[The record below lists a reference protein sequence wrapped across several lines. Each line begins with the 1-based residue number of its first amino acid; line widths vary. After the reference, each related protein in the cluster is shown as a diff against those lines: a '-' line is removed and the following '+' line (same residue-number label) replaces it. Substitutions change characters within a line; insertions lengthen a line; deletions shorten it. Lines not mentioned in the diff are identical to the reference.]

1 MSLLPAAPRPTAFL
15 AVALGNSTA
24 AATLV
29 TDAALGQVT
38 RAPVE
43 RLEDLAPVLARA
55 CPDCGGEATAVAL
68 RHTQGDPE
76 HGRGVAVASVNPPAL
91 ARLVALAKEMH
102 LAKPL
107 VAGDDFP
114 IPMRT
119 DVDEPERV
127 GADRL
132 LAALAAYRRTR
143 SACIVVDCGTAIT
156 VNAVRAGGVFVG
168 GAIFPGL
175 AMMAEALARGT
186 ALLPAA
192 AVPER
197 APPVGKNTEQA
208 IAAGILHGA
217 AGAVANLIIVASEV
231 VGSDA
236 AVFLTGG
243 DAARLAEFLPPDCRD
258 VTPDLVLEGLA
269 IAYREWSRG

>member
-1 MSLLPAAPRPTAFL
+1 MSLLPSAPRPTAL
-15 AVALGNSTA
+15 VAVALGNSTA

-29 TDAALGQVT
+29 TDTALGQVT
-38 RAPVE
+38 RVPVE
-43 RLEDLAPVLARA
+43 RLEDLTPVLARA
-55 CPDCGGEATAVAL
+55 CPDCGGEATAI
-68 RHTQGDPE
+68 
-76 HGRGVAVASVNPPAL
+76 AVVSVNPPAL
-91 ARLVALAKEMH
+91 ARLLALAKEMH

-114 IPMRT
+114 IPMQT

-132 LAALAAYRRTR
+132 LAALAAYRRAR
-143 SACIVVDCGTAIT
+143 SACLIVDCGTAIT

-168 GAIFPGL
+168 GTIFPGL
-175 AMMAEALARGT
+175 AMMAKALARGT
-186 ALLPAA
+186 ALLPETAL
-192 AVPER
+192 PDR

-208 IAAGILHGA
+208 IAAGLLHGA

-231 VGSDA
+231 VGSEA

>member
-1 MSLLPAAPRPTAFL
+1 MTLLPAAKPDPAL
-15 AVALGNSTA
+15 VAVALGNSRA

-29 TDAALGQVT
+29 TGAALGQVT

-55 CPDCGGEATAVAL
+55 CPDCGGEATVL
-68 RHTQGDPE
+68 
-76 HGRGVAVASVNPPAL
+76 AVASVNPPAL

-102 LAKPL
+102 LARPL
-107 VAGDDFP
+107 VAGGDFP
-114 IPMRT
+114 IPIRT
-119 DVDEPERV
+119 DVDAPERV
-127 GADRL
+127 GTDRL
-132 LAALAAYRRTR
+132 LAALAAYRRAR
-143 SACIVVDCGTAIT
+143 SACLIVDCGTAIT
-156 VNAVRAGGVFVG
+156 VNAVRADGVFVG

-175 AMMAEALARGT
+175 AMMARALARGT
-186 ALLPAA
+186 ALLPETAM
-192 AVPER
+192 PER
-197 APPVGKNTEQA
+197 VPGIGKNTEQA

-231 VGSDA
+231 VGSEA

-269 IAYREWSRG
+269 FAYREWSRG

>member
-1 MSLLPAAPRPTAFL
+1 MSLLPTAPRPTALL

-29 TDAALGQVT
+29 TGAALGKVT
-38 RAPVE
+38 RAAVE
-43 RLEDLAPVLARA
+43 RLEDLASVLARA
-55 CPDCGGEATAVAL
+55 CPDCGGEATAVA
-68 RHTQGDPE
+68 
-76 HGRGVAVASVNPPAL
+76 VASVNPPAL
-91 ARLVALAKEMH
+91 ARLLALAKEMH

-127 GADRL
+127 GTDRL
-132 LAALAAYRRTR
+132 LAALAAYRRAR
-143 SACIVVDCGTAIT
+143 SACLIVDCGTAIT
-156 VNAVRAGGVFVG
+156 VGAVRAGGVFAG
-168 GAIFPGL
+168 GTIFPGL
-175 AMMAEALARGT
+175 AMMARALARGT
-186 ALLPAA
+186 ALLPETALPDR
-192 AVPER
+192 VPGI
-197 APPVGKNTEQA
+197 GKNTEQA

-243 DAARLAEFLPPDCRD
+243 DATRLAEFLPPDCRD

>member
-1 MSLLPAAPRPTAFL
+1 VSLLPAAPRPTTFL

-55 CPDCGGEATAVAL
+55 CPDCGGEATAVA
-68 RHTQGDPE
+68 
-76 HGRGVAVASVNPPAL
+76 VASVNPPAL
-91 ARLVALAKEMH
+91 ARLLALAKEMH

-132 LAALAAYRRTR
+132 LAALAAYRRKR
-143 SACIVVDCGTAIT
+143 SACLVVDCGTAIT

-175 AMMAEALARGT
+175 AMMARALARGT

-258 VTPDLVLEGLA
+258 VMPDLVLEGLA

>member
-1 MSLLPAAPRPTAFL
+1 MTMLPASKPEPAL
-15 AVALGNSTA
+15 VAVALGNSRA

-29 TDAALGQVT
+29 TGGAALGKVT
-38 RAPVE
+38 RAPIE
-43 RLEDLAPVLARA
+43 RLEDLTPVLARA
-55 CPDCGGEATAVAL
+55 CPDCGGEATAVAI
-68 RHTQGDPE
+68 
-76 HGRGVAVASVNPPAL
+76 ASVNPPAL
-91 ARLVALAKEMH
+91 ARLLAMAKEMH

-127 GADRL
+127 GTDRL
-132 LAALAAYRRTR
+132 LAALAAYRRNR

-175 AMMAEALARGT
+175 AMMARSLARGT
-186 ALLPAA
+186 ALLPE
-192 AVPER
+192 AVLPDR

-217 AGAVANLIIVASEV
+217 AGAVANLVIVASEI

-258 VTPDLVLEGLA
+258 VSPDLVLEGLA